1 MNVNMAKGLS
11 LVIVVAVADNGVI
24 GAKGDL
30 PWSILADLRRVKELT
45 IGKPLLMGRKTYDS
59 IGRPLPGRKSIVLT
73 SDPNFSVPGVSVF
86 RQFVEALNYASQL
99 AVEMHTDQM
108 IAFGIVPVWVCQ
120 VILPIGFAV
129 MAVRFALGIASSL
142 TDERV

>member
-30 PWSILADLRRVKELT
+30 PWSISADLKRVKELT

-59 IGRPLPGRKSIVLT
+59 IGRPLPGSGR
-73 SDPNFSVPGVSVF
+73 
-86 RQFVEALNYASQL
+86 
-99 AVEMHTDQM
+99 
-108 IAFGIVPVWVCQ
+108 
-120 VILPIGFAV
+120 PIE
-129 MAVRFALGIASSL
+129 S
-142 TDERV
+142 